1 MSESLREQRPHL
13 LPDWLDA
20 DAAALSGAIA
30 PAATL
35 AAALPGLTRAQ
46 AMTPLQRLQHV
57 QAAGLAEWGA
67 AGEPIHLAWRRFLRG
82 HGPSTL
88 VIDATSFDTRA
99 LGSAAVLDRAPWLL
113 AEGVLIAA
121 GLRGSATIE
130 LHLPAEGTGNEAP
143 FLNAADA
150 IRRLAN
156 VQVNQRRIDIRR
168 DCKPGCWAEAP
179 NDDRSRLVHT
189 PETWCRIALLFAAEL
204 TSKAAGLDASLL
216 TLGRGL
222 AQRGLVEFKRSDKLC
237 SLIDGWGGGVEAKG
251 PLSGDDS
258 VLVFDDGL
266 GGFLPLSQADLSCD
280 PLAFAAAGI
289 APSPASL
296 MVMAAGVCVVKQTR
310 RALYR
315 HWQLAEGE
323 APAVRGMLARAA
335 RLTTE
340 ITLGRGDTGH
350 LAALDELA
358 LDLAT
363 QGLAAAWPLGSSLRH
378 FRRQWEQHAR
388 RESCPEGL
396 CLDLPHHAAPCHGT
410 CPANIDIPSFMAH
423 LGHGDY
429 RATIEV
435 IRRDNPLPL
444 TCGLVCPAPCESACV
459 RASHDGAVFIRP
471 LKAKAAE
478 HCLASGGYP
487 RPEIA
492 PASGKRIGIVG
503 SGPAGLTAA
512 YYLRTHGH
520 QVEIFEAQE
529 FAGGMLRYGIPAY
542 RLPPELLAQEL
553 EQIEVLGIA
562 IHTGAKIDRLE
573 DFRKNYDAVFVG
585 PGTQTARLLPI
596 DGAHHPFV
604 LGGIDFLRAVRSGES
619 VRVGPRVVVV
629 GGGNVAID
637 VALTALRQ
645 GAKSVDLVSLE
656 KRREMPAS
664 PHEIEAAAAE
674 GVQLRG
680 GWGPLRIE
688 EEGRAVFQFCERV
701 KDESGKFDPKF
712 DSARLLTLE
721 VDHVILATGQGTDL
735 ALLEGSGVEAVRGF
749 ISADPKTLMTNVP
762 GIFAG
767 GDGQRGPR
775 TVVEAIRAGKI
786 AAASIDAW
794 LRGRPMEA
802 TTAKPVRRADVI
814 PIVVEAKQRTH
825 QRRAPMPEKRVEE
838 VLGLGNYVRIEEG
851 LDDAAA
857 KAEVRRCLRCD
868 LCIGCG
874 MCMAACSEMGIEAL
888 RMGDTGAG
896 RLAYFDFER
905 AAKLCIGCGACT
917 QVCPTGAIR
926 LEDAAG
932 LRRTVITGTVVC
944 EQPLL
949 QYADAA
955 MPMQTPAHRD
965 YIRKRLPPHMAAHLE
980 RQISPA
986 GARLRG
992 DRPGLSNVD
1001 P

>member
-1 MSESLREQRPHL
+1 MRH
-13 LPDWLDA
+13 
-20 DAAALSGAIA
+20 
-30 PAATL
+30 
-35 AAALPGLTRAQ
+35 
-46 AMTPLQRLQHV
+46 
-57 QAAGLAEWGA
+57 
-67 AGEPIHLAWRRFLRG
+67 GEDP
-82 HGPSTL
+82 
-88 VIDATSFDTRA
+88 
-99 LGSAAVLDRAPWLL
+99 
-113 AEGVLIAA
+113 
-121 GLRGSATIE
+121 
-130 LHLPAEGTGNEAP
+130 
-143 FLNAADA
+143 
-150 IRRLAN
+150 
-156 VQVNQRRIDIRR
+156 
-168 DCKPGCWAEAP
+168 
-179 NDDRSRLVHT
+179 
-189 PETWCRIALLFAAEL
+189 
-204 TSKAAGLDASLL
+204 
-216 TLGRGL
+216 
-222 AQRGLVEFKRSDKLC
+222 
-237 SLIDGWGGGVEAKG
+237 
-251 PLSGDDS
+251 

-280 PLAFAAAGI
+280 PLSFAEAGI

-323 APAVRGMLARAA
+323 APAVRGLLARAA

-340 ITLGRGDTGH
+340 ITLGRGDAGH

-358 LDLAT
+358 LELAA

-378 FRRQWEQHAR
+378 FRAQWEQHVR

-396 CLDLPHHAAPCHGT
+396 CLDLPNHTAPCHST

-459 RASHDGAVFIRP
+459 RGSHDGAVFIRP
-471 LKAKAAE
+471 LKALAAE
-478 HCLASGGYP
+478 HCLANGGYP
-487 RPEIA
+487 KPEIA
-492 PASGKRIGIVG
+492 PDTGKRIGIVG

-529 FAGGMLRYGIPAY
+529 HAGGMLRYGIPAY
-542 RLPPELLAQEL
+542 RLPPELLEQEL
-553 EQIEVLGIA
+553 EQIKVLGIP
-562 IHTGAKIDRLE
+562 IHTGARIDRLE

-596 DGAHHPFV
+596 EGAHHPFV
-604 LGGIDFLRAVRSGES
+604 LGGIDFLRAVRSGEP

-688 EEGRAVFQFCERV
+688 EEGVAVFQFCERV

-712 DSARLLTLE
+712 DTARLLTLE

-749 ISADPKTLMTNVP
+749 ITADPKTLMTNVP

-775 TVVEAIRAGKI
+775 TAVEAIRAGKI
-786 AAASIDAW
+786 AAAGIDAW
-794 LRGRPMEA
+794 LRG
-802 TTAKPVRRADVI
+802 TAMDAIAGRPVRRAEVI
-814 PIVVEAKQRTH
+814 PIVVDAKQRTH
-825 QRRAPMPEKRVEE
+825 QRRAAMPEKERRGGAGPGQLRAHRRRPERRRRAGRGAPLPALRRLHRLRHVHG
-838 VLGLGNYVRIEEG
+838 GLQRDGRG
-851 LDDAAA
+851 GACAWATPAPAGWPTSTSSARPSCASAAA
-857 KAEVRRCLRCD
+857 PARRCARP
-868 LCIGCG
+868 
-874 MCMAACSEMGIEAL
+874 ARSAWKTRTA
-888 RMGDTGAG
+888 
-896 RLAYFDFER
+896 
-905 AAKLCIGCGACT
+905 CGARSSPARWCASSRCSNT
-917 QVCPTGAIR
+917 PTPPCR
-926 LEDAAG
+926 CRR
-932 LRRTVITGTVVC
+932 RRTATTSASACRRTWRRIWT
-944 EQPLL
+944 
-949 QYADAA
+949 ARSA
-955 MPMQTPAHRD
+955 R
-965 YIRKRLPPHMAAHLE
+965 
-980 RQISPA
+980 
-986 GARLRG
+986 RLRG
-992 DRPGLSNVD
+992 CAAIGRASCGSDRQRHDRPRSRRTERHETPAARNSPQPAALVAGSSCRWSLS

>member
-1 MSESLREQRPHL
+1 MSETTSTTTSSGPPSL

-20 DAAALSGAIA
+20 DAAALAGAVP
-30 PAATL
+30 PASTL

-46 AMTPLQRLQHV
+46 GLTPLQRLQQV
-57 QAAGLAEWGA
+57 QRAGLAESGA
-67 AGEPIHLAWRRFLRG
+67 AGEPIHLAWRRFVRG
-82 HGPSTL
+82 HGPATL
-88 VIDATSFDTRA
+88 VIDATTFDARA
-99 LGSAAVLDRAPWLL
+99 LGPGAVLDRAPWLL

-121 GLRGSATIE
+121 GLRDSLTIE
-130 LHLPAEGTGNEAP
+130 VRLPAELTGHEAAL
-143 FLNAADA
+143 LNAADA
-150 IRRLAN
+150 MRSMARIN
-156 VQVNQRRIDIRR
+156 VAQRRIDIQRH
-168 DCKPGCWAEAP
+168 CKPSCWAEAP
-179 NDDRSRLVHT
+179 ADDGSRLVHT
-189 PETWCRIALLFAAEL
+189 PETWCRIALLFAGA
-204 TSKAAGLDASLL
+204 TDIDASLL

-222 AQRGLVEFKRSDKLC
+222 TQRGLVEVPRAAHLHR
-237 SLIDGWGGGVEAKG
+237 LIADWGGGVEVQG
-251 PLSGDDS
+251 EDP

-266 GGFLPLSQADLSCD
+266 GGFLPLSQADLACD
-280 PLAFAAAGI
+280 PLSFAEAGI

-296 MVMAAGVCVVKQTR
+296 MVMADGVCVVKQTR

-323 APAVRGMLARAA
+323 APAVRGLLARAA
-335 RLTTE
+335 RITTE
-340 ITLGRGDTGH
+340 ITLGRGDAGH
-350 LAALDELA
+350 LAALDDLVLELTA
-358 LDLAT
+358 

-378 FRRQWEQHAR
+378 FRAQWQQHVR

-396 CLDLPHHAAPCHGT
+396 CLDLPNHTAPCHGT

-459 RASHDGAVFIRP
+459 RGSSDGAVFIRP
-471 LKAKAAE
+471 LKALAAE
-478 HCLASGGYP
+478 HCLANGGYP
-487 RPEIA
+487 KPEIA
-492 PASGKRIGIVG
+492 PDTGKRIGIVG

-520 QVEIFEAQE
+520 QVEIFESQE
-529 FAGGMLRYGIPAY
+529 HAGGMLRYGIPAY
-542 RLPPELLAQEL
+542 RLPPELLEQEL
-553 EQIEVLGIA
+553 EQIKVLGIA
-562 IHTGAKIDRLE
+562 IHTGARIERLE
-573 DFRKNYDAVFVG
+573 DFRKQYDAVFVG

-596 DGAHHPFV
+596 EGAHHPFV
-604 LGGIDFLRAVRSGES
+604 LGGIDFLRAVRSGET

-688 EEGRAVFQFCERV
+688 EEGLAVFQFCEKV
-701 KDESGKFDPKF
+701 KDEAGKFDPKF
-712 DSARLLTLE
+712 DTARLLSLD

-735 ALLEGSGVEAVRGF
+735 ELLEGSGVESVRGF

-762 GIFAG
+762 GVFAG

-775 TVVEAIRAGKI
+775 TAVEAIRAGKI
-786 AAASIDAW
+786 AAAGIDAW
-794 LRGRPMEA
+794 LRGTALDA
-802 TTAKPVRRADVI
+802 TVGKPVRRAEVI
-814 PIVVEAKQRTH
+814 PIVVDAKQRTH
-825 QRRAPMPEKRVEE
+825 QRRAAMPEKDVEE

-851 LDDAAA
+851 LSDAAA
-857 KAEVRRCLRCD
+857 QDEVRRCLRCD
-868 LCIGCG
+868 VCIGCG
-874 MCMAACSEMGIEAL
+874 LCMAACSEMGVEAL

-905 AAKLCIGCGACT
+905 AAKMCIGCGACT

-926 LEDAAG
+926 LEDGDG
-932 LRRTVITGTVVC
+932 LRRTIITGTVVC

-949 QYADAA
+949 QYADPAQ
-955 MPMQTPAHRD
+955 PMQTPAHRD
-965 YIRKRLPPHMAAHLE
+965 YIRQRLPPHMAAHLDRE
-980 RQISPA
+980 ISPA
-986 GARLRG
+986 AARQRG
-992 DRPGLSNVD
+992 DRPGIAAK
-1001 P
+1001 